1 MRGNGKKATEQ
12 LLEIT
17 QSPLFSGG
25 EGSEQIQHS
34 LRYNVHKNLAECYNN
49 SGELLLAEDHFF
61 QASQIDRTD
70 VSLWFSLA
78 GVAAKLGHLHMCRDA
93 LEEGFSCS
101 PNHWPC
107 LENLMTVSFKL
118 DDNKGRPAKKHFS
131 ISDEIPEDLIEK
143 RRSTRKML
151 TGVQPS
157 LANSADSSQEVISSF
172 RPNRQ
177 ASLSPS
183 ACFEPVRLI
192 IIR

>member
-1 MRGNGKKATEQ
+1 MDAENEQGETKEAQEAHLLDLYNSALQAVVRGNSKKATGQ

-17 QSPLFSGG
+17 QSPLFSGS
-25 EGSEQIQHS
+25 EGSEQIQQS

-78 GVAAKLGHLHMCRDA
+78 GVAAKLGHLHMCRGA
-93 LEEGFSCS
+93 LEEGLSCS

-118 DDNKGRPAKKHFS
+118 DDNMGCLTYCELALERDPEHQKAKLYKS
-131 ISDEIPEDLIEK
+131 KVTKNMTL
-143 RRSTRKML
+143 
-151 TGVQPS
+151 
-157 LANSADSSQEVISSF
+157 
-172 RPNRQ
+172 
-177 ASLSPS
+177 
-183 ACFEPVRLI
+183 
-192 IIR
+192 